1 MPTAHGGRRMKRK
14 VVLVV
19 EADRGARERIG
30 GWLDRGGYEVLTCPG
45 PVAPDY
51 TCVAGRGGR
60 CVLAEAAD
68 LVVLDTWLESSTVME
83 GTSPDELLAYYLD
96 LDRPVV
102 ALSRTG
108 DRSPLTPDERVT
120 DLGWPPER
128 ERLLEAVRAA
138 LEAQVPGP

>member
-1 MPTAHGGRRMKRK
+1 MKRRA
-14 VVLVV
+14 VLVV
-19 EADRGARERIG
+19 EADPEARERIG
-30 GWLDRGGYEVLTCPG
+30 GWLDGAGYEVLTCPG
-45 PVAPDY
+45 PMAPDY

-60 CVLAEAAD
+60 CALAEGAD
-68 LVVLDTWLESSTVME
+68 VVVLDMWLGSSTVME

-120 DLGWPPER
+120 DLGWPPRR

-138 LEAQVPGP
+138 LIARVSGP